1 MYLYA
6 PGTAEAY
13 RARGVHSWM
22 FALDGEDGED
32 RELGASALEWAIIA
46 AIAVVMATVIGSVIY
61 NVVDTKSQNIQ
72 NCANQAVNTKC
83 DTGGG
88 TSGH

>member
-6 PGTAEAY
+6 PGTAEAF
-13 RARGVHSWM
+13 RARGLRSWK
-22 FALDGEDGED
+22 FVGDGED

-61 NVVDTKSQNIQ
+61 NVVDTKSTNIQ
-72 NCANQAVNTKC
+72 NCANKAVNTKC

-88 TSGH
+88 TTGG

>member
-13 RARGVHSWM
+13 RARGLRSWKI
-22 FALDGEDGED
+22 AADGED

-61 NVVDTKSQNIQ
+61 NVVDTKSKDIQ
-72 NCANQAVNTKC
+72 KCADKAVNTQC

-88 TSGH
+88 TTGG